1 MNWRKLLRFE
11 RRATE
16 DQAERG
22 EIQVPG
28 RPSVDRPFGVKALD
42 EGSSIEG
49 VWNARTTTP
58 LHGPTSRNRSPLISP
73 AKMFRRSRR
82 NTSVSSI
89 PSLDIAESSPPVTG
103 IQTVP
108 GTQSWGAASRPE
120 ALASHEPSKK
130 ELPPSAATL
139 PKRKKANSIT
149 ISYSGPS
156 SKTKPAGANAVP
168 EAEGLLGMA
177 PCSPS
182 SHPTY
187 QVPGGLVSAESN
199 NPAMQPSNS
208 PPKLRLRPSFGI
220 SNTKRR
226 KFIIGPRT
234 SPSKTP
240 EKVVKNDTD
249 VIESMNAHRRLHSA
263 EQGQLIPRARPHSE
277 DNARIE
283 IDYCTCG
290 ERDSSP
296 SRAIS
301 WPTNDSVR
309 LSKRTQPERPTAVTP
324 QATAQTSVIEIRPP
338 KPCPS
343 AWTGRTQEMLDEQ
356 LTRDVSVG
364 ESLVTPSLCSDATLM
379 TAATAEDRISI
390 ENKTTRKI
398 NQGFEILPAGS
409 LQKEAELKVVELWP
423 EAVKEEPEKKKP
435 KKLQKRH
442 RRSSSASSRESR
454 SSSDSMRSSRFALL
468 PGLH

>member
-1 MNWRKLLRFE
+1 MNWRKLLRLE
-11 RRATE
+11 RRAGE
-16 DQAERG
+16 DEAERG
-22 EIQVPG
+22 ELQAHG
-28 RPSVDRPFGVKALD
+28 RAGLDRPFGVKALD

-82 NTSVSSI
+82 NTSISSI
-89 PSLDIAESSPPVTG
+89 PSLDIAESSSAIKTIDTLSATLPH
-103 IQTVP
+103 
-108 GTQSWGAASRPE
+108 GAADHME
-120 ALASHEPSKK
+120 ELAPPEPSK
-130 ELPPSAATL
+130 EEVTPSAATL

-156 SKTKPAGANAVP
+156 SRQKHTETNAVP
-168 EAEGLLGMA
+168 EAEGLLGMS

-182 SHPTY
+182 RLPSY
-187 QVPGGLVSAESN
+187 RISGRSVLVDGNKPPIEAG
-199 NPAMQPSNS
+199 NS
-208 PPKLRLRPSFGI
+208 PPKLRLRPSFSI

-226 KFIIGPRT
+226 KFIIGPRN

-240 EKVVKNDTD
+240 EKPVKDDTD
-249 VIESMNAHRRLHSA
+249 VIERMNAHRRLHSA

-277 DNARIE
+277 DNARVE

-290 ERDSSP
+290 ERDGSP

-309 LSKRTQPERPTAVTP
+309 LSKRTQPEPPTVAP
-324 QATAQTSVIEIRPP
+324 PPAIAQTSLVETRPP
-338 KPCPS
+338 RPCPS
-343 AWTGRTQEMLDEQ
+343 AWTDRTQDMLDEQ
-356 LTRDVSVG
+356 LTRDISAG
-364 ESLVTPSLCSDATLM
+364 ESLITPSLCSDATLM
-379 TAATAEDRISI
+379 TAVTADDRTSI

-409 LQKEAELKVVELWP
+409 LQKEAELKIVELWP
-423 EAVKEEPEKKKP
+423 DLVKEEPDKKKP

-442 RRSSSASSRESR
+442 RRSSSASSRGSR
-454 SSSDSMRSSRFALL
+454 SSSESVRSSRFALL